1 MSFAR
6 AALLLCLVAHASLV
20 TATHHHPA
28 AGQAP
33 RSAACNIEASPRDD
47 SSGPIGTKRDN
58 CCPSCC
64 LQRNF
69 VNSINP
75 ISIPPDVCPEPVT
88 ADALVL
94 ESSSNGVILVLSSRA
109 PPLT

>member
-20 TATHHHPA
+20 TATHHHPG

-33 RSAACNIEASPRDD
+33 RPAACTVEASPSDGSKGPLGTNRD
-47 SSGPIGTKRDN
+47 T

-88 ADALVL
+88 ADAFVL